1 MAKSHYFLFL
11 TLVSGLLALSYF
23 VRPLAGLENG
33 LVEASAVSLSAEK
46 SSALVIENRLSLAP
60 LTSNSESPII
70 ASLTWEPAEQV
81 IRLGQDSDNYPL
93 TWATDGHLYTAYG
106 DGHGFD
112 PPVSK
117 KLSMGFAR
125 IEGSPPD
132 ISAVN
137 IRSANEIVGEGRKFM
152 KSSGL
157 LAMDDIIYM
166 WVRNLDDVGNYCR
179 LAWSEDNM
187 VTWSYSSWLFEQFG
201 FCTFVNYGQN
211 YDGARDDYV
220 YMVSHDNPNAYKTA
234 ERFIL
239 ARVPRS
245 QIRDRNA
252 YEFFKRI
259 DADGTPL
266 WSTNV
271 LAKGSILDSP
281 GAQARRGAIT
291 YNAAIGRY
299 IWWQGIPNTEDVRF
313 SGGIRIY
320 DAAEPWGPW
329 SLVYNA
335 TLWDIGPGDLGNFPS
350 KWISSDGLTMYL
362 AFSGDDKF
370 SVRKATLALYAT
382 PTPSPTNT
390 PVNTPTPTN
399 TPTATN
405 TPTPSNTPT
414 STSTTTPT
422 PTGTATPTL
431 TVTPTPTETRTPTLT
446 ATSTS
451 TLSASERLTPQ
462 PTGTPTFTPTPTETS
477 TPSVTPT
484 STPFVISK
492 YDTDNDGIFDYYED
506 HNHDG
511 NLFNDDTDQDGYP
524 DFQDNDDDEDWFPT
538 IDEKA
543 DPDIDGSPADAT
555 DTDQDGIPDFLDDD
569 DDGDGALSRQEG
581 MLDLN
586 HNGIPDY
593 LDPEVADADFLPIT
607 MYTESTA
614 TPIATPTSAMEIVEI
629 PIRQYTDDAE
639 EQLGGAVTLKD
650 PELELGAERV
660 PQLVGFRFQGLDI
673 PQGATIVNAYIRFT
687 ADDFAYEPAHF
698 TIYGEAVADPERFKE
713 AKNNI
718 SRRSSTAAV
727 VDWSN
732 LSDWAKKEKYDTPDL
747 ASVAQ
752 EIVNLPEWQ
761 AGNSMVF
768 IITGEGT
775 RIVKAYD
782 LDTDYVAVL
791 HVEYLP

>member
-1 MAKSHYFLFL
+1 MAKSHYFLFSL
-11 TLVSGLLALSYF
+11 LLSGLLALVYF
-23 VRPLAGLENG
+23 VRPLSGIENEAKPPAVV
-33 LVEASAVSLSAEK
+33 LPVEQ
-46 SSALVIENRLSLAP
+46 SSAIIAENVHSLAP

-93 TWATDGHLYTAYG
+93 TWAADGHLYTAYG

-112 PPVSK
+112 PPVEK

-125 IEGSPPD
+125 IEGSPPN
-132 ISAVN
+132 ISAFN
-137 IRSANEIVGEGRKFM
+137 IRSANEVVGEGRKFM
-152 KSSGL
+152 KSAGL
-157 LAMDDIIYM
+157 LAIDGIIYM

-201 FCTFVNYGQN
+201 FCTFINYGQN
-211 YDGARDDYV
+211 YAGALDDYV
-220 YMVSHDNPNAYKTA
+220 YMVSHDHPSAYKTA
-234 ERFIL
+234 ERFVL
-239 ARVPRS
+239 ARVHRS

-252 YEFFKRI
+252 YEFFKRVES
-259 DADGTPL
+259 DGTPQ

-271 LAKGSILDSP
+271 LARGSILNSP

-335 TLWDIGPGDLGNFPS
+335 SLWDIGPGDLGNFPS
-350 KWISSDGLTMYL
+350 KWISNDGLTMYL

-382 PTPSPTNT
+382 PTPSATST

-399 TPTATN
+399 TATSTN

-414 STSTTTPT
+414 STSTTTST
-422 PTGTATPTL
+422 PTGTATSTT
-431 TVTPTPTETRTPTLT
+431 TVTSTPTETRTPTVT
-446 ATSTS
+446 PTETS
-451 TLSASERLTPQ
+451 TLTAAELLTPR
-462 PTGTPTFTPTPTETS
+462 PTSTPTFTPTPTETS

-484 STPFVISK
+484 PTQFVVSS

-506 HNHDG
+506 YDADG
-511 NLFNDDTDQDGYP
+511 NLNNDDTDSDGIP
-524 DFQDNDDDEDWFPT
+524 NFKDNDDDEDRFPT
-538 IDEKA
+538 IEEKA
-543 DPDIDGSPADAT
+543 DPNINGSPEDAT
-555 DTDQDGIPDFLDDD
+555 DTDQDGIPDFLDND
-569 DDGDGALSRQEG
+569 DDGDGAPSSQEG
-581 MLDLN
+581 LRDLN
-586 HNGIPDY
+586 NNGIPDY
-593 LDPEVADADFLPIT
+593 LDPQVADADFLPIS
-607 MYTESTA
+607 MYTEATA
-614 TPIATPTSAMEIVEI
+614 TPTAPPTSSLEIVEI

-650 PELELGAERV
+650 PEIELGAERV
-660 PQLVGFRFQGLDI
+660 PQHAGFRFQGLEL
-673 PQGATIVNAYIRFT
+673 PPGATIVNAYIRFT

-698 TIYGEAVADPERFKE
+698 TIYGEAVANPERFKE
-713 AKNNI
+713 AKLNI
-718 SRRSSTAAV
+718 SRRPSTNAV
-727 VDWSN
+727 VDWPN
-732 LSDWAKKEKYDTPDL
+732 LSDWAKKEKYLTPDL
-747 ASVAQ
+747 APIVQ
-752 EIVNLPEWQ
+752 EIVNLPDWES
-761 AGNSMVF
+761 GNSMAF

-782 LDTDYVAVL
+782 LDVDYVAVL
-791 HVEYLP
+791 HIEYLP